1 MTHVAGRLV
10 TECPAQGVTV
20 LRIERPARRG
30 ALSAEI
36 LEALRSAFAE
46 TAEGCLI
53 VTGTGEIF
61 SAGYDLSGIGDPVD
75 PERADAAIAPESVPA
90 LDALRDCRVPVIAA
104 LNGPALG
111 GGLEL
116 ALGCDV
122 RFAVPGAYL
131 AAPAGKLGLVY
142 APGGLERILG
152 GLPAS
157 LAAELFVLGR
167 RVDAARAH
175 ALGIVTEVVG
185 PEELAT
191 VALGAAQEVLE
202 QGPGSVRANA
212 RALRALRAGAGEA
225 VRAELAAARRAG
237 MRSAEFAEG
246 VAAFRGRRT
255 PGLAARRTAA
265 RSRTRDR
272 APRRTPARPSPPG
285 RRAGPRRRRP

>member
-1 MTHVAGRLV
+1 MGEAGRLV
-10 TECPAQGVTV
+10 IERPAEGVAV

-36 LEALRSAFAE
+36 LEALRDAFAQ
-46 TAEGCLI
+46 TSDGCLV

-61 SAGYDLSGIGDPVD
+61 SAGYDLSGIGDPID
-75 PERADAAIAPESVPA
+75 PQRADATIAPETVPA

-122 RFAVPGAYL
+122 RLAVPGAYL

-175 ALGIVTEVVG
+175 ALGVLTAVVTPVTRFSG
-185 PEELAT
+185 SPERVQGAHVAT
-191 VALGAAQEVLE
+191 WGKCEFH
-202 QGPGSVRANA
+202 QGPSETVHPADWRACHA
-212 RALRALRAGAGEA
+212 
-225 VRAELAAARRAG
+225 
-237 MRSAEFAEG
+237 
-246 VAAFRGRRT
+246 T
-255 PGLAARRTAA
+255 
-265 RSRTRDR
+265 
-272 APRRTPARPSPPG
+272 SPPLTASSG
-285 RRAGPRRRRP
+285 TTCSTSCVRGTTPPW

>member
-1 MTHVAGRLV
+1 M
-10 TECPAQGVTV
+10 
-20 LRIERPARRG
+20 
-30 ALSAEI
+30 
-36 LEALRSAFAE
+36 
-46 TAEGCLI
+46 
-53 VTGTGEIF
+53 
-61 SAGYDLSGIGDPVD
+61 
-75 PERADAAIAPESVPA
+75 PA

-175 ALGIVTEVVG
+175 ALGVVTEVVG

-212 RALRALRAGAGEA
+212 RALRALRAGAG
-225 VRAELAAARRAG
+225 RGGTRRAG
-237 MRSAEFAEG
+237 RRAARGDALGG
-246 VAAFRGRRT
+246 VRGGRRGV
-255 PGLAARRTAA
+255 PWAPERRTG
-265 RSRTRDR
+265 S
-272 APRRTPARPSPPG
+272 
-285 RRAGPRRRRP
+285 

>member
-1 MTHVAGRLV
+1 LREAGAVVSDAGRLV
-10 TECPAQGVTV
+10 TEHPAKGITV

-36 LEALRSAFAE
+36 LEALRSTFA
-46 TAEGCLI
+46 AAGDGCLV

-75 PERADAAIAPESVPA
+75 PDRADATIAPESVAA

-131 AAPAGKLGLVY
+131 AAPAGRLGLVY

-167 RVDAARAH
+167 RIEATRAH
-175 ALGIVTEVVG
+175 ALGVVTELAE
-185 PEELAT
+185 PERLLAT
-191 VALGAAQEVLE
+191 ALGAAGEVLA
-202 QGPGSVRANA
+202 QGPGAVRANA
-212 RALRALRAGAGEA
+212 RALRALRAGAGDD
-225 VRAELAAARRAG
+225 VRAELDAARHAG

-246 VAAFRGRRT
+246 VAAFRGRR
-255 PGLAARRTAA
+255 
-265 RSRTRDR
+265 
-272 APRRTPARPSPPG
+272 APRWT
-285 RRAGPRRRRP
+285 